1 MLRYSIHCQALNFFD
16 MIISERLCRLE
27 RSAIREIRDVVQLC
41 RNRWGS
47 TKYEKLERIYASFF
61 YCSLLL
67 SSQKLVNLTLTNDFF
82 FYSLPKNCES
92 CTCKI
97 PAKSTTTNCQRFS
110 TLLRGY
116 SVSEFNNQVVFEVL
130 IKLCFLPSHDDVLGR
145 KQIVSNWLPT
155 IRVI

>member
-1 MLRYSIHCQALNFFD
+1 MKISNSVSTIILHYFIFRKKTRKLWSFKMLRYSIHCQAMNFFD

-27 RSAIREIRDVVQLC
+27 RCAIREIRDVVQLC

-82 FYSLPKNCES
+82 FYTLPKNCES

-110 TLLRGY
+110 YFSKRIFG
-116 SVSEFNNQVVFEVL
+116 
-130 IKLCFLPSHDDVLGR
+130 
-145 KQIVSNWLPT
+145 
-155 IRVI
+155 